1 MKRFFSRRSFKRQII
16 LTFTGGFF
24 FLVVPFAGHMV
35 NTESAYLY
43 HESEDSAQGLA
54 RSLAVSSRSWVLAY
68 DLAGLQEVVH
78 SFQSYPELRYAM
90 VISPSG
96 QVLAHSDASKT
107 GLFLSDATSLT
118 LLQAPPTSRV
128 LRDTKTLVDVAVPI
142 EIDGRPIGWAR
153 IGLGR
158 DSIAAD
164 LHSIVSSSIV
174 FVCIAF
180 GLSLLAAF
188 LIASR
193 LGYRIGALVRV
204 AEDVQAGNFST
215 RAVISNRK
223 DELSKLADSL
233 NLMLDTLAQNEKDL
247 HSASRYTRSLIEA
260 CLDPLVTISP
270 EGKITDVNRA
280 SETATGLSRTE
291 LIGTDFSDYF
301 TEPERAREGYRS
313 VFLNGL
319 LTDYPLSLRHKDGH
333 VMEVLYNASVYRDDT
348 GTVQG
353 VFAAARDIT
362 ERKRADATRMQLSAI
377 VESSNDAII
386 GKTLDGII
394 THWNKAAEKI
404 YGYTAAEIVGQ
415 SITVLADPARHAEIQ
430 ALLEK
435 IRNGEMVVSRDSE
448 RIRKDG
454 SRIHVA
460 LTLSPI
466 RDAFGKVTGISTIA
480 RDITERKRAE
490 DELTRYRD
498 HLEELVDQRT
508 ADLLAA
514 RNAAEAANR
523 AKSIFLANMSHELRT
538 PLNAILGFSGLMR
551 KDPSLPES
559 QRQYLDIV
567 NRSGEHLL
575 TLINDV
581 LDMAKIEAGRVQLE
595 NAPFDLGLLMRD
607 TMDMMKLRAQEKG
620 LLLLTEQSS
629 QFPRYVVGDEAR
641 LRQVLINLVG
651 NAIKF
656 TCQGGV
662 TVRLSSTR
670 GDAPRLLIEVEDSGP
685 GITPEDQQRIFK
697 PFVQLDR
704 QDGGNE
710 GAGLGLAIARQ
721 FVQLMGGSIQL
732 ESTPGKGSLF
742 RIDLPLHEVGQN
754 VLPPSEAVEQRD
766 VAGLAPGQPEYRIL
780 IVEDQTDNQLLLVKL
795 MESIGFPVKVAEN
808 GQRGVELFQSWQPH
822 LIWMDRRMPVMD
834 GVEAT
839 RRIRRLPGGQTVKIV
854 AVTASAFKEQKEELR
869 GAGMDGFVRKP
880 YRSGEIYE
888 CLSKQ
893 LGVRYRYNEA
903 PEQKAAETLLPE
915 MLSGLPEDLRQELR
929 SALSSLESERI
940 DAALRK
946 VAALDPQLHKT
957 LSRFAEN
964 FDYPAILKALPHD

>member
-1 MKRFFSRRSFKRQII
+1 MKRFFSHGSFKRQII
-16 LTFTGGFF
+16 LTFAAGFF
-24 FLVVPFAGHMV
+24 FLITPFAGHMV
-35 NTESAYLY
+35 KTESAYLY
-43 HESEDSAQGLA
+43 HESEDATQGLA
-54 RSLAVSSRSWVLAY
+54 QSLAVSSRSWVLAH
-68 DLAGLQEVVH
+68 DLAGLQEIVQ
-78 SFQSYPELRYAM
+78 SFQNYPELRYAM
-90 VISPSG
+90 VVSPSG

-107 GLFLSDATSLT
+107 GLFLSDKTSLT
-118 LLQAPPTSRV
+118 LIQAPPTSRV
-128 LRDTKTLVDVAVPI
+128 LRDTESIIDIAVPI
-142 EIDGRPIGWAR
+142 EIDQRPIGFAR

-164 LHSIVSSSIV
+164 LHSILSSSAV
-174 FVCIAF
+174 FVFFAF

-204 AEDVQAGNFST
+204 AEDVQSGNFST
-215 RAVISNRK
+215 RAVISDRK

-247 HSASRYTRSLIEA
+247 HGASRYTRSLIEA
-260 CLDPLVTISP
+260 SLDPLVTISP
-270 EGKITDVNRA
+270 EGKITDVNQA
-280 SETATGLSRTE
+280 SERATGRGRTE

-313 VFLNGL
+313 VFLKGFV
-319 LTDYPLSLRHKDGH
+319 TDYPLSLRHKDGR
-333 VMEVLYNASVYRDDT
+333 VMEVLYNASVYRDDS

-353 VFAAARDIT
+353 VVAAARDIT
-362 ERKRADATRMQLSAI
+362 ERKQAEATRMQLAAI
-377 VESSNDAII
+377 VESSNDAIV
-386 GKTLDGII
+386 GKTLDGVI
-394 THWNKAAEKI
+394 THWNKGAEKI
-404 YGYTAAEIVGQ
+404 YGYSAEEIAGQ
-415 SITVLADPARHAEIQ
+415 SIMVLADPSRHGEIH

-435 IRNGEMVVSRDSE
+435 IRKGEMVLNHESE
-448 RIRKDG
+448 RIRKGG

-466 RDAFGKVTGISTIA
+466 RDVFGKVTGISTIA
-480 RDITERKRAE
+480 RDITERKLAE
-490 DELTRYRD
+490 DELKRYRD

-508 ADLLAA
+508 ADLLSA
-514 RNAAEAANR
+514 RNAAEAANQ
-523 AKSIFLANMSHELRT
+523 AKSVFLANMSHELRT

-551 KDPSLPES
+551 KDPLLPES
-559 QRQYLDIV
+559 QRQYLDII

-581 LDMAKIEAGRVQLE
+581 LEMAKIEAGRLQME
-595 NAPFDLGLLMRD
+595 SAPFDLGLLVRD

-620 LLLLTEQSS
+620 LLLLTDQSS
-629 QFPRYVVGDEAR
+629 LFPRYIVGDEAR
-641 LRQVLINLVG
+641 LRQILINLVG

-656 TCQGGV
+656 TRQGSV
-662 TVRLSSTR
+662 TVRLNSTR

-685 GITPEDQQRIFK
+685 GITPEDQKCIFK

-704 QDGGNE
+704 QGSGKE
-710 GAGLGLAIARQ
+710 GAGLGLAITRQ
-721 FVQLMGGSIQL
+721 FVQMMGGSIQL

-754 VLPPSEAVEQRD
+754 ALPPSDAIEQRD
-766 VAGLAPGQPEYRIL
+766 VAGLASGQPEYRIL
-780 IVEDQTDNQLLLVKL
+780 IVEDQADNQLLLVKL

-808 GQRGVELFQSWQPH
+808 GQRGVELFQTWQPH

-834 GVEAT
+834 GVEAA
-839 RRIRRLPGGQTVKIV
+839 RHIRRLPGGQAVKIV

-869 GAGMDGFVRKP
+869 DAGMDDFVRKP
-880 YRSGEIYE
+880 YRACEIYE

-903 PEQKAAETLLPE
+903 PEQEAAEVLTPE

-940 DAALRK
+940 DAAIRK
-946 VAALDPQLHKT
+946 VAALDPKLQKT

-964 FDYPAILKALPHD
+964 FDYPAILKALHHD